1 MALYGAPIW
10 VVALTADNRALLRK
24 PQRVIAVRGIRGCR
38 TVSWTAATLLAGDPP
53 WKLLAEV
60 LAEVYR
66 FRVEARNCGDRPGS
80 AEVGRIRALA
90 QRALIVRWEEDL
102 GSPTAGLATV
112 ERRRGYRWFFS
123 G

>member
-10 VVALTADNRALLRK
+10 VDALTADNRALLRK
-24 PQRVIAVRGIRGCR
+24 PQRVIAVRGIRGYR

-53 WKLLAEV
+53 WELQTEV

-66 FRVEARNCGDRPGS
+66 FRVEAKNRGDRPGS

-90 QRALIVRWEEDL
+90 QQALIARWQEDL

-112 ERRRGYRWFFS
+112 EAILPT
-123 G
+123 